1 MLRTATFFNLFLLSC
16 VAAGYGQAPDVIL
29 VDGKIFTGNRAQPY
43 AEALAISQSR
53 ITAVGSN
60 AEIRRLAGRGTR
72 RIDLDGRTVV
82 PGFNDAHTH
91 FHVKPRATRLE
102 FRSMEPTWAEVSDAL
117 RAAVKK
123 TPAGHWIIGQ
133 VGGTAYGDRKLNRAS
148 LDRIARDHPVV
159 IETFYGHGTVVNTAA
174 MKLLGIAERPAD
186 PLAGSYERD
195 PASGRFNGRANEYA
209 NWIINRKLAD
219 LVSDTDALADLKR
232 MGAEAAAF
240 GVTTLQVMPMMRIER
255 FVRLLEQADLPV
267 RVRAIPFSLTSR
279 RSRDMTEIRS
289 LGSLKPGN
297 RKVKVEGIK
306 WIVDGTP
313 FEHGAAMRSP
323 YADRQSERGRMNF
336 SSVQVEAMLRE
347 SLWLGEPILLH
358 AVGDRT
364 IEIIFDAMEK
374 LRRQNAVDWK
384 VRRVRIEHADA
395 LSGDLV
401 GRAKRLGVVVVQN
414 PTHFLFVE
422 LFFARWSPRMQFENQ
437 RTLIEAGIPYA
448 IGSDGPMNPG
458 LNIMFASA
466 HPSRPSESISRSQ
479 AVEAYTFGSAFAEF
493 AEREK
498 GILKAGMLADLA
510 VLSQDIFS
518 VPPDALPA
526 TRSVLTIVDGRIVYD
541 ANKLK

>member
-1 MLRTATFFNLFLLSC
+1 MLNMAKTFALFLLFS
-16 VAAGYGQAPDVIL
+16 VTAAYGQTPEMIL

-43 AEALAISQSR
+43 ADALAISGNR

-60 AEIRRLAGRGTR
+60 AEIRRLAGRETR
-72 RIDLDGRTVV
+72 LIDLDGRTVV

-91 FHVKPRATRLE
+91 FAVEPKAVKLE

-123 TPAGHWIIGQ
+123 TPAGQWIIGQ
-133 VGGTAYGDRKLNRAS
+133 VGGTAYADRDLNRAS
-148 LDRIARDHPVV
+148 LDLIAPDHRVV
-159 IETFYGHGTVVNTAA
+159 IQTFYGHGAVVNTVA
-174 MKLLGIAERPAD
+174 MKLLGIAERPAN
-186 PLAGSYERD
+186 PLGGSYERD
-195 PASGRFNGRANEYA
+195 AVTGRFNGRANEYA
-209 NWIINRKLAD
+209 DWVIDRKLSD
-219 LVSDTDALADLKR
+219 FVSDADAVTDLKR
-232 MGAEAAAF
+232 MGAEAVAF
-240 GVTTLQVMPMMRIER
+240 GLTTLQVMPMMRIER
-255 FVRLLEQADLPV
+255 FVRLVEQADLPV

-289 LGSLKPGN
+289 LGSLRL
-297 RKVKVEGIK
+297 RKRKLTVEGIK

-336 SSVQVEAMLRE
+336 TSAQVEAMLRE

-364 IEIIFDAMEK
+364 IETIFNAMEK
-374 LRRQNAVDWK
+374 IERQNGVDWK

-395 LSGDLV
+395 LSGNLI
-401 GRAKRLGVVVVQN
+401 GRARRLGVVVVQN
-414 PTHFLFVE
+414 PTHFSFVE
-422 LFFARWSPRMQFENQ
+422 MFYARWSPRMQFENQ

-458 LNIMFASA
+458 LNIMFATT
-466 HPSRPSESISRSQ
+466 HPSRSSESISRSQ
-479 AVEAYTFGSAFAEF
+479 AVDAYTSSSAFAEF

-498 GILKAGMLADLA
+498 GMLKAGMLADVS

-518 VPPDALPA
+518 VAPSALPA
-526 TRSVLTIVDGRIVYD
+526 TRSVLTIVDGRIVHD
-541 ANKLK
+541 TNELR

>member
-1 MLRTATFFNLFLLSC
+1 MLNPAKAFALFLLFC
-16 VAAGYGQAPDVIL
+16 VMAAYGQTPDVIL
-29 VDGKIFTGNRAQPY
+29 VDGKIFTGNPSQPY
-43 AEALAISQSR
+43 ADALAISGSR
-53 ITAVGSN
+53 IIAVGSN
-60 AEIRRLAGRGTR
+60 AEVRRLAGRGTR
-72 RIDLDGRTVV
+72 RIDLGGRTVV

-91 FHVKPRATRLE
+91 FRVEPKATKLE
-102 FRSMEPTWAEVSDAL
+102 FRSMEPSWAEVSDAL
-117 RAAVKK
+117 RAAVNK
-123 TPAGHWIIGQ
+123 TQAGQWIIGQ
-133 VGGTAYGDRKLNRAS
+133 VGGTAYLDRELNRAS
-148 LDRIARDHPVV
+148 LDRIAPNHPVV
-159 IETFYGHGTVVNTAA
+159 VETFYGHGTVVNSAA
-174 MKLLGIAERPAD
+174 MKLLGIAERPAN
-186 PLAGSYERD
+186 PLGASYERD
-195 PASGRFNGRANEYA
+195 PATGRFNGRANEYA
-209 NWIINRKLAD
+209 NWVINRRLAD
-219 LVSDTDALADLKR
+219 FVSDADALTDLKR

-267 RVRAIPFSLTSR
+267 RVRAIPFSLTTVR
-279 RSRDMTEIRS
+279 ARDMTEIRS
-289 LGSLKPGN
+289 LGSIRLRK
-297 RKVKVEGIK
+297 RKVEVEGIK

-374 LRRQNAVDWK
+374 IGRRNSVDWK

-395 LSGDLV
+395 LAGDLI

-414 PTHFLFVE
+414 PTHFSFVE
-422 LFFARWSPRMQFENQ
+422 MFYARWGPQMQFENQ

-458 LNIMFASA
+458 LNIMFAA
-466 HPSRPSESISRSQ
+466 MHPSRPSESISRPQ
-479 AVEAYTFGSAFAEF
+479 AVEAYTSGSAFAEF

-498 GILKAGMLADLA
+498 GMLKAGMLADLA

-518 VPPDALPA
+518 VTPNALPE
-526 TRSVLTIVDGRIVYD
+526 TRSVLTIVDGRIVHD
-541 ANKLK
+541 ANELK